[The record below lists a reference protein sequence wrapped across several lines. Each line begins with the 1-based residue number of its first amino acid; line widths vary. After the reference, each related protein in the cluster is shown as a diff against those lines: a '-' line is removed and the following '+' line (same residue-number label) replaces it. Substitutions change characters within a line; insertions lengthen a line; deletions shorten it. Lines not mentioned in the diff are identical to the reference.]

1 MSNRL
6 KTGAVDGDS
15 VREFGI
21 QLGERNVEN
30 KANFI
35 GEGINC
41 HTLTQWNTIQQ

>member
-1 MSNRL
+1 MRHQL

-15 VREFGI
+15 VGEFWI

-30 KANFI
+30 KANSI

-41 HTLTQWNTIQQ
+41 HTLIQWNTIQQ